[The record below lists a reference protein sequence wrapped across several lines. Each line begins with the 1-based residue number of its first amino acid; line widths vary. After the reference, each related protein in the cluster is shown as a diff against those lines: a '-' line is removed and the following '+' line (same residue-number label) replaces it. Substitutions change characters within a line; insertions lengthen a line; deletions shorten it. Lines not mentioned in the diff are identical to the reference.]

1 MDGLHGK
8 TLMSRVLEGI
18 RVLDFGRY
26 IAGPYCG
33 TLLGDMGAEV
43 IRIEKIDGSEDRFLS
58 PLTEKGD
65 GALFMQLARNKLGLT
80 LNPMK
85 PQGREI
91 VRKLVATA
99 DVVIAN
105 LPPDTLLAMGLD
117 YDSLKAIKP
126 NIILTMISAFGRGGP
141 YSNRVGFDGLGQAM
155 SGAMYMS
162 GTPDQP
168 VRAYPPFI
176 DFGTA
181 SLAAFGTMT
190 ALFQRQKTGKGQIVE
205 GSLFNTALTMMN
217 GTAIEQSVIKRDRV
231 ATLNRSQTSAPADTF
246 RTKDGWVLVQ
256 SVGGP
261 LFKRWAD
268 LMGETHWLDDP
279 RFKDDI
285 SRGDNGELI
294 SERLAQWCAERN
306 TEEVLQAMEEARL
319 PAGPVL
325 SPQEVLDDPHIAA
338 KGLFQSIEYPGLDS
352 PAPLMST
359 PVELSE
365 DIARP
370 HWVNTPTKSWPS
382 WGIQSLR
389 SLSSGKIESC
399 NRLERCMIPIMY
411 ILELELIRRQCKDNY
426 AAVPNR
432 FTRPSKEARCIA

>member
-1 MDGLHGK
+1 M
-8 TLMSRVLEGI
+8 TQVLQGI

-58 PLTEKGD
+58 PISDKGD
-65 GALFMQLARNKLGLT
+65 GALFMQLARNKKCLT

-85 PQGREI
+85 PEGREI
-91 VRKLVATA
+91 VKKLVKTA

-117 YDSLKAIKP
+117 YESLKASKED
-126 NIILTMISAFGRGGP
+126 IILTTISAFGRGGP
-141 YSNRVGFDGLGQAM
+141 YANRVGFDGLGQAM

-168 VRAYPPFI
+168 VKAYPPFI

-181 SLAAFGTMT
+181 SLAAFGTMA
-190 ALFQRQKTGKGQIVE
+190 ALYERQKTGKGQMVE

-217 GTAIEQSVIKRDRV
+217 GTAIEQNAIQRNRV
-231 ATLNRSQTSAPADTF
+231 ATLNRSQTSGPADTF
-246 RTKDGWVLVQ
+246 KTKDGWVLVQ

-268 LMGETHWLDDP
+268 LMGEEHWLDDP

-294 SERLAQWCAERN
+294 SERLAAWCAER
-306 TEEVLQAMEEARL
+306 TSKEVLSAMEEARL
-319 PAGPVL
+319 PAGPIL

-338 KGLFQSIEYPGLDS
+338 KGLFQPVEYPGLDK
-352 PAPLMST
+352 PAPLMKT

-365 DIARP
+365 TPGEIRSRPPTLGEHTDQIMQELGYSEAEIAD
-370 HWVNTPTKSWPS
+370 
-382 WGIQSLR
+382 L
-389 SLSSGKIESC
+389 
-399 NRLERCMIPIMY
+399 
-411 ILELELIRRQCKDNY
+411 
-426 AAVPNR
+426 
-432 FTRPSKEARCIA
+432 KEKRVV

>member
-1 MDGLHGK
+1 M
-8 TLMSRVLEGI
+8 TQVLKGI

-58 PLTEKGD
+58 PISDKGD
-65 GALFMQLARNKLGLT
+65 GGLFMQLARNKKCLT

-85 PQGREI
+85 PEGREI
-91 VRKLVATA
+91 VKKLVKTA

-105 LPPDTLLAMGLD
+105 LPPDTLAAMGLD
-117 YDSLKAIKP
+117 YESLKAIKP
-126 NIILTMISAFGRGGP
+126 DIILTTVSAFGRGGP
-141 YSNRVGFDGLGQAM
+141 YANRVGFDGLGQAM

-168 VRAYPPFI
+168 VKAYPPYI

-181 SLAAFGTMT
+181 SLSAFGTMA
-190 ALFQRQKTGKGQIVE
+190 ALFERQKTGKGQMVE

-217 GTAIEQSVIKRDRV
+217 GTAIEQNAIQRNRV
-231 ATLNRSQTSAPADTF
+231 ATLNRSQTSGPADTF
-246 RTKDGWVLVQ
+246 KTKDGWVLVQ

-261 LFKRWAD
+261 LFKRWSD
-268 LMGETHWLDDP
+268 LMGEDHWLTDP

-294 SERLAQWCAERN
+294 SERTAVWCAER
-306 TEEVLQAMEEARL
+306 TSKEVLAEMEAARL

-325 SPQEVLDDPHIAA
+325 SPQEVLDDPHVAA
-338 KGLFQSIEYPGLDS
+338 KGLFQLVEYPGLDR
-352 PAPLMST
+352 PAPLMKT

-365 DIARP
+365 
-370 HWVNTPTKSWPS
+370 TP
-382 WGIQSLR
+382 G
-389 SLSSGKIESC
+389 E
-399 NRLERCMIPIMY
+399 
-411 ILELELIRRQCKDNY
+411 IR
-426 AAVPNR
+426 
-432 FTRPSKEARCIA
+432 TRPPTLGEHTDEIMQELGYSETEIAQLREKRVV

>member
-1 MDGLHGK
+1 M
-8 TLMSRVLEGI
+8 TQVLKGI

-58 PLTEKGD
+58 PISDKGD
-65 GALFMQLARNKLGLT
+65 GGLFMQLARNKKCLT

-85 PQGREI
+85 PEGREI
-91 VRKLVATA
+91 VKKLVKTA

-105 LPPDTLLAMGLD
+105 LPPDTLAAMGLD
-117 YDSLKAIKP
+117 YESLKVIKP
-126 NIILTMISAFGRGGP
+126 DIILTTVSAFGRGGP
-141 YSNRVGFDGLGQAM
+141 YANRVGFDGLGQAM

-162 GTPDQP
+162 GTPEQP
-168 VRAYPPFI
+168 VKAFPPYI

-181 SLAAFGTMT
+181 SLSAFGTMA
-190 ALFQRQKTGKGQIVE
+190 ALFERQKTGKGQMVE

-217 GTAIEQSVIKRDRV
+217 GTAIEQNAIQRNRV
-231 ATLNRSQTSAPADTF
+231 ATLNRSQTSGPADTF
-246 RTKDGWVLVQ
+246 KTKDGWVLVQ

-261 LFKRWAD
+261 LFKRWTD
-268 LMGETHWLDDP
+268 LMGEDHWLTDP

-294 SERLAQWCAERN
+294 SERTAVWCAER
-306 TEEVLQAMEEARL
+306 TSKEVLAEMEAARL

-325 SPQEVLDDPHIAA
+325 SPQEVLDDPHVAA
-338 KGLFQSIEYPGLDS
+338 KGLFQLVEYPGLER
-352 PAPLMST
+352 PAPLMKT

-365 DIARP
+365 
-370 HWVNTPTKSWPS
+370 TP
-382 WGIQSLR
+382 G
-389 SLSSGKIESC
+389 E
-399 NRLERCMIPIMY
+399 
-411 ILELELIRRQCKDNY
+411 IR
-426 AAVPNR
+426 
-432 FTRPSKEARCIA
+432 TRPPTLGEHTDEIMQELGYSETEIAQLREKRVV

>member
-1 MDGLHGK
+1 M
-8 TLMSRVLEGI
+8 TQVLKGI

-58 PLTEKGD
+58 PISDKGD
-65 GALFMQLARNKLGLT
+65 GGLFMQLARNKKCLT

-85 PQGREI
+85 PEGREI
-91 VRKLVATA
+91 VKKLVKTA

-105 LPPDTLLAMGLD
+105 LPPDTLAAMGLD
-117 YDSLKAIKP
+117 YESLKVIKP
-126 NIILTMISAFGRGGP
+126 DIILTTVSAFGRGGP
-141 YSNRVGFDGLGQAM
+141 YANRVGFDGLGQAM

-162 GTPDQP
+162 GTPEQP
-168 VRAYPPFI
+168 VKAFPPYI

-181 SLAAFGTMT
+181 SLSAFGTMA
-190 ALFQRQKTGKGQIVE
+190 ALFERQKTGKGQMVE

-217 GTAIEQSVIKRDRV
+217 GTAIEQNAIQRNRV
-231 ATLNRSQTSAPADTF
+231 ATLNRSQTSGPADTF
-246 RTKDGWVLVQ
+246 KTKDGWVLVQ

-261 LFKRWAD
+261 LFKRWTD
-268 LMGETHWLDDP
+268 LMGEDHWLTDP

-294 SERLAQWCAERN
+294 SERTAVWCAQR
-306 TEEVLQAMEEARL
+306 TSKEVLAEMEAARL

-325 SPQEVLDDPHIAA
+325 SPQQVLDDPHVAA
-338 KGLFQSIEYPGLDS
+338 KGLFQLVEYPGLDK
-352 PAPLMST
+352 PAPLMKT

-365 DIARP
+365 
-370 HWVNTPTKSWPS
+370 TP
-382 WGIQSLR
+382 G
-389 SLSSGKIESC
+389 E
-399 NRLERCMIPIMY
+399 
-411 ILELELIRRQCKDNY
+411 IR
-426 AAVPNR
+426 
-432 FTRPSKEARCIA
+432 TRPPTLGEHTDEIMQELGYSETEIAQLKEKRVV

>member
-1 MDGLHGK
+1 M
-8 TLMSRVLEGI
+8 TQVLKGI

-58 PLTEKGD
+58 PISDKGD
-65 GALFMQLARNKLGLT
+65 GGLFMQLARNKKCLT

-85 PQGREI
+85 PEGREI
-91 VRKLVATA
+91 VKKLVKTA

-105 LPPDTLLAMGLD
+105 LPPDTLAAMGLD
-117 YDSLKAIKP
+117 YESLKAIKP
-126 NIILTMISAFGRGGP
+126 DIILTTVSAFGRGGP
-141 YSNRVGFDGLGQAM
+141 YANRVGFDGLGQAM

-168 VRAYPPFI
+168 VKAYPPYI

-181 SLAAFGTMT
+181 SLSAFGTMA
-190 ALFQRQKTGKGQIVE
+190 ALFERQKTGKGQMVE

-217 GTAIEQSVIKRDRV
+217 GTAIEQNAIQRNRV
-231 ATLNRSQTSAPADTF
+231 ATLNRSQTSGPADTF
-246 RTKDGWVLVQ
+246 KTKDGWVLVQ

-261 LFKRWAD
+261 LFKRWTD
-268 LMGETHWLDDP
+268 LMGEDHWLTDP

-294 SERLAQWCAERN
+294 SERTAVWCAER
-306 TEEVLQAMEEARL
+306 TSKEVLAEMEAARL

-325 SPQEVLDDPHIAA
+325 SPQEVLDDPHVAA
-338 KGLFQSIEYPGLDS
+338 KGLFQLVEYPGLDK
-352 PAPLMST
+352 PAPLMKT

-365 DIARP
+365 
-370 HWVNTPTKSWPS
+370 TP
-382 WGIQSLR
+382 G
-389 SLSSGKIESC
+389 E
-399 NRLERCMIPIMY
+399 
-411 ILELELIRRQCKDNY
+411 IR
-426 AAVPNR
+426 
-432 FTRPSKEARCIA
+432 TRPPTLGEHTDEIMQELGYSETEIAQLREKRVV